1 MIPIEAALSVPVDVK
16 EDIPAE
22 ITIIPIIKVTND
34 TNMELMIYDVMIAAI
49 TLGRNFLFLASDQEA
64 LLPLILII
72 DIHIIEDED
81 PRYSSTN
88 KTMNTIINRIEIIV
102 TPPYAEDWRTY
113 DIIAYPTGTLK
124 NSRKGTIIHVL

>member
-64 LLPLILII
+64 LATVAK
-72 DIHIIEDED
+72 
-81 PRYSSTN
+81 SF
-88 KTMNTIINRIEIIV
+88 
-102 TPPYAEDWRTY
+102 
-113 DIIAYPTGTLK
+113 
-124 NSRKGTIIHVL
+124 